1 MARPIAVLDILDAER
16 AELERRVRA
25 TTTSQR
31 DFRRARIVLLRC
43 QGLSQREVAQQ
54 VGVSVACVSRWS
66 RRFDVE
72 GIAGLNER
80 PGRGRRP
87 SIPVA
92 TVKKVVTEAGQ
103 KPAGRGRWS
112 TRTMANRAGISQS
125 SVSRIW
131 RRNDLKP
138 HRTRTFKLSNDK
150 HFESQFW
157 DVIGLYLDPP
167 EKAVV
172 LCCDET
178 TQCQALE
185 RTQPGLP
192 LGMGHIRTRTHDYYR
207 HGTICLFAAMNY
219 LEGKL
224 IYRTERRHTHVEW
237 LRFLKQI
244 DREVPKDLD
253 AHLIADNYSTHK
265 HAKVKAW
272 LKRHKRFHMH
282 YTPTSSSWM
291 NLVERF
297 FADLTQDCVRAG
309 SFASVKELTDA
320 ITAYLAQRN
329 EAPRPYCWKASG
341 EKILE
346 KIHSARKALEDCEI
360 NQC

>member
-1 MARPIAVLDILDAER
+1 MARPVEVLGILDEER

-25 TTTSQR
+25 STTSQR
-31 DFRRARIVLLRC
+31 DLRRARIVLLRS
-43 QGLSQREVAQQ
+43 QGLSQRRVAEQ

-66 RRFDVE
+66 RRFDVD
-72 GIAGLNER
+72 GIAGLLDR

-87 SIPVA
+87 SIPPA
-92 TVKKVVTEAGQ
+92 TVGKVVDQAGQ
-103 KPAGRGRWS
+103 KPPGRSRWS
-112 TRTMANRAGISQS
+112 TRSMARHAGVSQS
-125 SVSRIW
+125 TVSRIW
-131 RRNDLKP
+131 RRNGLKP

-150 HFESQFW
+150 HFERKFW

-167 EKAVV
+167 ERAVV
-172 LCCDET
+172 LCCDEK

-192 LGMGHIRTRTHDYYR
+192 LGIGHIRTRTHDYYR
-207 HGTICLFAAMNY
+207 HGTICLFAAMSY

-224 IYRTERRHTHVEW
+224 IYRTEQKHTHVEW

-244 DREVPKDLD
+244 HREVPKDLD
-253 AHLIADNYSTHK
+253 VHLIADNYSTHK

-282 YTPTSSSWM
+282 FTPTSSSWM

-297 FADLTQDCVRAG
+297 FADLTADCIRAG
-309 SFASVKELTDA
+309 SFTSVKQLTDA
-320 ITAYLAQRN
+320 ITTYLAERN
-329 EAPRPYCWKASG
+329 ENPKPYRWKADG
-341 EKILE
+341 EKILA
-346 KIHSARKALEDCEI
+346 KIHRARKALEGA
-360 NQC
+360 